1 MASTRS
7 GFFALATAVASASMA
22 AAATCDTSTL
32 NTTSYLYPITVANT
46 TIQDVADATGRGLCN
61 IGRYNFMADVVCP
74 PPPPPTPSPRFS
86 FSLLNAAS
94 PPPKKTRLTPLP
106 PT

>member
-7 GFFALATAVASASMA
+7 GFFALATALASASMA

-32 NTTSYLYPITVANT
+32 NTTTYLYPITVENT

-61 IGRYNFMADVVCP
+61 IGRYNFMADVVCF
-74 PPPPPTPSPRFS
+74 TLSPVF
-86 FSLLNAAS
+86 F
-94 PPPKKTRLTPLP
+94 LP
-106 PT
+106 Y